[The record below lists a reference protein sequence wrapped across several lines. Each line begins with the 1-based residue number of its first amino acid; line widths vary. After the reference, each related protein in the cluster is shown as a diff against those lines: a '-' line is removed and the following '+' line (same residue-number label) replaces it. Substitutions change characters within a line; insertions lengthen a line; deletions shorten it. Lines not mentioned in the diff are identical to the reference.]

1 VHIVKGQG
9 EKAKTIF
16 AVVVV
21 RVITEIRRVGNYSAY
36 SLTNIC
42 RNGQQTT
49 WQLAVEEN
57 EKLLLL
63 LNNLTVL
70 CCACA
75 ILRLAII
82 SACLVCPFHRVASTF
97 VVNKR
102 SLLYLF
108 IYL

>member
-1 VHIVKGQG
+1 
-9 EKAKTIF
+9 
-16 AVVVV
+16 
-21 RVITEIRRVGNYSAY
+21 
-36 SLTNIC
+36 
-42 RNGQQTT
+42 
-49 WQLAVEEN
+49 
-57 EKLLLL
+57 
-63 LNNLTVL
+63 VL

-108 IYL
+108 IYLFIYKFYKRFNNATSEYTATLCNVKHRELKHKELVQI